1 MNFIEFKTKFT
12 TYKCKVSYSKYISNQ
27 RISITLVDYD
37 NYPIAVATVNIPEEN
52 LDYNEVAIKNWSEN
66 EGILKTLIN
75 AGIINK
81 PHRQVDVGFV
91 KADICYLNDGLEIL
105 KNLLTQNTYIDDK
118 HELFKVQNSI

>member
-1 MNFIEFKTKFT
+1 MNFIQFK

-37 NYPIAVATVNIPEEN
+37 DDYPIAVATVNIPEEN

-66 EGILKTLIN
+66 EGILQTLID

-81 PHRQVDVGFV
+81 PHRQVDIGFV

-118 HELFKVQNSI
+118 HELFKVQNSV

>member
-1 MNFIEFKTKFT
+1 MNFVEFKTKFT
-12 TYKCKVSYSKYISNQ
+12 TYKCKVSYSKYIRNQ

-37 NYPIAVATVNIPEEN
+37 DDYPIAVATVNIPED

-75 AGIINK
+75 AGIIDN

-118 HELFKVQNSI
+118 HELFKVQNSV

>member
-1 MNFIEFKTKFT
+1 MNFIQFK
-12 TYKCKVSYSKYISNQ
+12 TYKCKVSYSKYITNQ

-37 NYPIAVATVNIPEEN
+37 DDYPIAVATVNIPEEN

-66 EGILKTLIN
+66 EGILQTLID

-81 PHRQVDVGFV
+81 PHRQVDIGFV

-118 HELFKVQNSI
+118 HELFKVQNSV